1 MVTRGLHIVGYP
13 TLTGLL
19 CNSVPITSFT
29 AQRMPQAR
37 CSLPSAAVQL
47 HGLKYIVQT
56 VPFGCETPCPREHLM
71 VVMRAALCVYPC
83 FLFLLWALRYLR
95 IKDSEMPRKRL
106 WSTTHLESPGSVE
119 PRIPCHIFSTAHQWV
134 LNQVTAMYPTCIP
147 LPVVALVISWYL
159 LCHLKVPWRLC
170 PQVFKSEIPN
180 KTVRWLRM
188 TQWAGSWS
196 RSLSRGL
203 CYTSGSWTRVNERLD
218 SAGSI
223 DQRSLLS
230 WICSLL

>member
-1 MVTRGLHIVGYP
+1 MVTHGLHIVGFP

-37 CSLPSAAVQL
+37 CSLPSSAVQL
-47 HGLKYIVQT
+47 HGLKCIVQT

-106 WSTTHLESPGSVE
+106 WSTTHLESPGSISHLQH
-119 PRIPCHIFSTAHQWV
+119 RS
-134 LNQVTAMYPTCIP
+134 
-147 LPVVALVISWYL
+147 PVVAKPGDSHVSHMHSVTCCCSGYFLLSFMPPKSTMVIVPPSSQVRNSKQDSQMTAYDSVSWE
-159 LCHLKVPWRLC
+159 LK
-170 PQVFKSEIPN
+170 QIP
-180 KTVRWLRM
+180 L
-188 TQWAGSWS
+188 
-196 RSLSRGL
+196 
-203 CYTSGSWTRVNERLD
+203 
-218 SAGSI
+218 
-223 DQRSLLS
+223 QRSLLHVWLLNQGEWKAGLS
-230 WICSLL
+230 WKHWPKVSAVLNCSLL